1 MIAWT
6 IRVIIHVG
14 RNLEL
19 TAPRRHARLQ
29 PLFGDVFLSLV
40 GCFGAVLPRSF
51 FRRVLLAGAEQSL
64 LLRWRWK
71 LAGLGSCQ
79 EASLG

>member
-1 MIAWT
+1 M
-6 IRVIIHVG
+6 
-14 RNLEL
+14 NLEL

-29 PLFGDVFLSLV
+29 PLF

-79 EASLG
+79 EASLCVHDTTTLTALLESACSSVVTR